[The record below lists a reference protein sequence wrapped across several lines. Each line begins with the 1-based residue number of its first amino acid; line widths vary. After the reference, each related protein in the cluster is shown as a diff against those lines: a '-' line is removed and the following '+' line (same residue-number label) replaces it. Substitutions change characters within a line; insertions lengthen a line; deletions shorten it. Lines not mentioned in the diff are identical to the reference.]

1 MNAERCSRE
10 SVERAEA
17 SSAPKKL
24 CPPPRVAASSRTP
37 MGAPWQGACAA
48 PQRALLRGGAD
59 ARVLRAGQAPQASE
73 ALAEGGGLVGAH
85 EPFQL
90 SGEAQLLLHLLA
102 ADEVMLNAG
111 ALDRKRALDKEAR
124 VPLALRGIVI
134 GRVAAP
140 KV

>member
-1 MNAERCSRE
+1 MSTALALRLHHVLRWALLGKAHVLRR
-10 SVERAEA
+10 SV
-17 SSAPKKL
+17 
-24 CPPPRVAASSRTP
+24 
-37 MGAPWQGACAA
+37 
-48 PQRALLRGGAD
+48 LLRGGAD